1 MLAVEGMMVALAAGT
16 ISVFLAYR
24 LPGVFWAFLLRRNG
38 HFPLGPDWTVFAYL
52 AGVTLLAG
60 CIAGLAPA
68 RESLKVD
75 LLQSLKG
82 QPGMATPHM
91 RTRNILIIS
100 QMAMSFVLVA
110 AGVLFVRLQR
120 SITSVSP
127 GFETRQVLMV
137 PLQVPESQHTR
148 ESAGSFYRTVQE
160 RVRELPRVRS
170 ASYSSVP
177 PFTAPTTEEIRL
189 PGEGKGQGQAAV
201 VEQVST
207 DFFATLG
214 IAMVRGRAFQDSDA
228 TVSGSSA
235 VAIVSQAF
243 ATAFWN
249 RANPLGQVVLLP
261 DNTQLVVVGVA
272 RDLQSTAFDV
282 PDGPRL
288 YVMQSPLAPT
298 SSLVV
303 RFDGE
308 PGSVAAAIGRA
319 IKDLDDMQSVSPR
332 TLQSMREERAER
344 IRPLTEI
351 ISLMALL
358 TLLLAVSGVH
368 GTVAFSLSQR
378 TREIGIR
385 TALGATKGVILRSEL
400 ISGVRQ
406 IAIGLSV
413 GLLLA
418 VPAAF
423 AFRLLTRSSSVL
435 AWGTYGVA
443 ALVLTGAALCAYY
456 IPARRAMRADP
467 IVALRYE

>member
-1 MLAVEGMMVALAAGT
+1 
-16 ISVFLAYR
+16 
-24 LPGVFWAFLLRRNG
+24 
-38 HFPLGPDWTVFAYL
+38 
-52 AGVTLLAG
+52 
-60 CIAGLAPA
+60 
-68 RESLKVD
+68 
-75 LLQSLKG
+75 
-82 QPGMATPHM
+82 M